1 MDEKIKLQVN
11 KIVVHK
17 RIHEYLKQLA
27 SKEPPVVKVEA
38 KQQEDMGVAEPGE
51 VSEPGE
57 VKEES
62 QASRS
67 KQQ

>member
-27 SKEPPVVKVEA
+27 TREARVVKVET
-38 KQQEDMGVAEPGE
+38 KQQEEVGTLPLEPGE
-51 VSEPGE
+51 L
-57 VKEES
+57 KEES
-62 QASRS
+62 HASRS
-67 KQQ
+67 

>member
-27 SKEPPVVKVEA
+27 SKESRVVKVET
-38 KQQEDMGVAEPGE
+38 KLQEDVITPQ
-51 VSEPGE
+51 SEPGE

-62 QASRS
+62 HASRS
-67 KQQ
+67 KEQ

>member
-17 RIHEYLKQLA
+17 RIHEYLKQLTT
-27 SKEPPVVKVEA
+27 KEPRVVKVET
-38 KQQEDMGVAEPGE
+38 KVQEDVSAPL
-51 VSEPGE
+51 SEPGE

-62 QASRS
+62 HASRS